1 MKSWPRAARSAFT
14 LIELLVVIA
23 IIALLIAI
31 LIPALGK
38 ARCSGHITKE
48 MSMGHQFQIGMTS
61 YYTDSRDKLMPGG
74 PHWCWDHAPPNE
86 YSIFPIDPFHNANGL
101 LEGSCTKVWTLYFIG
116 YMGWPMH
123 QVQLDAPT
131 RQQFLTRPT
140 TGASNGIFWQ
150 YRDNESPVAFAWHPS
165 FGYNATYV
173 GGAYSFGGF
182 RGNGGTF
189 PGMPPNW
196 SWGDPR
202 PGGNPRVSGGNFYVR
217 NAGEVNFPHKLLTF
231 ASSRG
236 ADVATNSGFTY
247 WGYGQTIP
255 DVQNQTGPVYPGLV
269 NPGYWIVLAPTPS
282 PYGRGG
288 QNTGYSLAN
297 GWGTSNTFDRTQR
310 PSTWG
315 MLDMRCN
322 GKCVTT
328 QFDGSVT
335 LQSLTDLRD
344 MTKWSNYATSPDWT
358 FVPGP

>member
-1 MKSWPRAARSAFT
+1 MKSCRRAAWSAFT

-31 LIPALGK
+31 LLPALGK
-38 ARCSGHITKE
+38 AKCSGRMVRE
-48 MSMGHQFQIGMTS
+48 ESLGHQWMIGMTA
-61 YYTDSRDKLMPGG
+61 YYTDSHDKLMPGG

-86 YSIFPIDPFHNANGL
+86 YSIFPIDPGHNTSTGL

-116 YMGWPMH
+116 FMGWEPHMM
-123 QVQLDAPT
+123 QMDPATKQD
-131 RQQFLTRPT
+131 FLSRPE
-140 TGASNGIFWQ
+140 TGGANGIFWQ
-150 YRDNESPVAFAWHPS
+150 YNDNEMPVAFAWHPM

-182 RGNGGTF
+182 RGNGNTWA
-189 PGMPPNW
+189 GMPSNW
-196 SWGDPR
+196 TTWGDPR
-202 PGGNPRVSGGNFYVR
+202 PGGNPRISGGNFYVR
-217 NAGEVNFPHKLLTF
+217 TAGEVNFPHKLLTF

-236 ADVATNSGFTY
+236 SDVSGTGY

-255 DVQNQTGPVYPGLV
+255 DPQNGGTGVIR
-269 NPGYWIVLAPTPS
+269 PGYWIVLAPTPS

-288 QNTGYSLAN
+288 FQAAYTLAN
-297 GWGTSNTFDRTQR
+297 GWTTTSNTFDSTQR

-315 MLDMRCN
+315 MLDMRCS
-322 GKCVTT
+322 GKAVTA

-335 LQSLTDLRD
+335 QQSLADLRD
-344 MTKWSNYATSPDWT
+344 MTKWSNYATTPNWT